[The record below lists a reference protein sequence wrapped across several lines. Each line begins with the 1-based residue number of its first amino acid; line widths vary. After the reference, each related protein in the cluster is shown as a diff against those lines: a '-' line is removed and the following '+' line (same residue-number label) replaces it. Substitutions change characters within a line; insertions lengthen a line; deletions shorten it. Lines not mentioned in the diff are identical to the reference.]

1 MPKTVKTSVN
11 KTTTALKFQNI
22 RHWLIKG
29 EGESRIEKGKDVKF
43 TIEDLESQVISSWDG
58 VRNYEARNIMRD
70 CMKVGDLCF
79 FYHSNC
85 KNPGIAGIA
94 RVVKEG
100 YPDHTAF
107 DVAEPY
113 YDSKS
118 DPKNPVWYMVDVE
131 FVRQM
136 NRFINLKELQSY
148 KDSELKGM
156 FLLSRGRLSVQ
167 PVLSQEF
174 DFILN
179 LEKLSL

>member
-1 MPKTVKTSVN
+1 MPKSLKKSV
-11 KTTTALKFQNI
+11 KFQNI

-43 TIEDLESQVISSWDG
+43 SIDDLESLGCSSWDG

-85 KNPGIAGIA
+85 KNPGISGIA

-107 DVAEPY
+107 DPLEPY

-118 DPKNPVWYMVDVE
+118 DSQNPIWFMVDVE
-131 FVRQM
+131 FVRRL
-136 NRFINLKELQSY
+136 NRFISLKELQSY
-148 KDSELKGM
+148 KDAELVGM
-156 FLLSRGRLSVQ
+156 FLLNRGRLSVQ
-167 PVLSQEF
+167 PVSNQEF
-174 DFILN
+174 EFILD
-179 LEKLSL
+179 LENSDKK